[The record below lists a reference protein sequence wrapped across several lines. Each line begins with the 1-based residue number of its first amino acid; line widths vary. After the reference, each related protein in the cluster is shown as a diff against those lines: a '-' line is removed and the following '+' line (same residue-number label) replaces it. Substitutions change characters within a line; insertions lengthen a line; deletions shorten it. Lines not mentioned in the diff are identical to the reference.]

1 MRCRVADIKEKLP
14 TPKLND
20 KPKKRKS
27 KLRENIESIAFAI
40 ALAFAIR
47 YFVVEAFKIPT
58 GSMAPT
64 LLGEHKDVK
73 CPNCGWFF
81 YADRQSESTTCPNC
95 QFEMSASLYCSNCNN
110 RIRYNWPAWLW
121 RKGTCPKCQITIPWV
136 DLSNRVIHGGNR
148 ILVNKFWLKFKN
160 PQRWDVTVFVYP
172 LYDLTCKSCSA
183 QLPDTEWR
191 DGLRCPRCNS
201 TRFSKKKKNYIKR
214 LVGLPGEKLQIVN
227 GDIYINDKIQRKPD
241 SVQETLWLPVY
252 NSHYLTKEET
262 APAWVTDSDAWTIH
276 KDSLTLNNTS
286 QDSSDSSLVT
296 FGRKISDQNG
306 YNNRSGSN
314 EMGDIKISFDVTPLK
329 GSQNLEIVLEE
340 NNEVFTA
347 IIPTNDTNGKGCLK
361 KAENIV
367 MEEDIHIQTEQK
379 HNVTFSNVDNI
390 VSLSIDNKKVFVF
403 DNDDGKLPDVRPFDT
418 SGVRFG
424 GAHVNATFEDIRIFH
439 DIYYTNLSAGTWGT
453 TQPIQLG
460 EKDYFM
466 LGDNSRNSNDSRVW
480 KFVPEKNI
488 VGKAFFVFWPLNNI
502 KFIK

>member
-1 MRCRVADIKEKLP
+1 MRCRVADIREKQP
-14 TPKLND
+14 APQLNNTT
-20 KPKKRKS
+20 KKHKS

-40 ALAFAIR
+40 AIAFAIR

-73 CPNCGWFF
+73 CPNCGWSY
-81 YADRQSESTTCPNC
+81 YADRQSESATCPNC
-95 QFEMSASLYCSNCNN
+95 QFEMNASLYCNNCNN

-148 ILVNKFWLKFKN
+148 ILVNKLWFKFKN
-160 PQRWDVTVFVYP
+160 PNRWDVTVFVYP
-172 LYDLTCKSCSA
+172 LYDLKCKNCST

-191 DGLRCPRCNS
+191 DGLRCPRCGS

-214 LVGLPGEKLQIVN
+214 LIGLPGEKLQIVN

-241 SVQETLWLPVY
+241 SVQDTLWLPVY
-252 NSHYLTKEET
+252 NSHYPIKEDT
-262 APAWVTDSDAWTIH
+262 APLWVADSNAWTIH

-286 QDSSDSSLVT
+286 QDSSDTSLVT
-296 FGRKISDQNG
+296 FARRISDQNG
-306 YNNRSGSN
+306 YNNRAGSG
-314 EMGDIKISFDVTPLK
+314 EMGDVKISFDVTPLK
-329 GSQNLEIVLEE
+329 GSQSLEVVLEK
-340 NNEVFTA
+340 NNDIFTA
-347 IIPTNDTNGKGCLK
+347 VIPTNDTNTKSYLK
-361 KAENIV
+361 KGENVV

-379 HNVTFSNVDNI
+379 HTIAFLNVDGI
-390 VSLSIDNKKVFVF
+390 LSLSIDNKKIFVF
-403 DNDDGKLPDVRPFDT
+403 DNDAGKVTEVRPFDT
-418 SGVRFG
+418 SRICFG
-424 GAHVNATFEDIRIFH
+424 GTHVNATFENIEIFH

-466 LGDNSRNSNDSRVW
+466 MGDNSRNSNDSRVW